1 MGIENELRQV
11 EVGGRLPL
19 EERVEQAF
27 LRIEA
32 RRSEM
37 TSDEELPL
45 DATAK
50 AAVNQGMIWLML
62 SVVEECEV
70 DRSQVMAWLT
80 ASDPENAALARQAEV
95 EIEKSKLEA
104 WIDFSFD
111 ALYDRMG
118 DRGIEQPDPSSE
130 DEQEREDALWFA
142 DYSVI
147 KAMHD
152 RAVCRRLKR
161 EADHGWQNQQ
171 ESIASPHA
179 IA

>member
-1 MGIENELRQV
+1 MGIENELQQV

-19 EERVEQAF
+19 EERVEQVF

-32 RRSEM
+32 RRNAM
-37 TSDEELPL
+37 TNHEELPL
-45 DATAK
+45 DAAAK
-50 AAVNQGMIWLML
+50 AAVNQGMMWLML
-62 SVVEECEV
+62 SVVEECEA
-70 DRSQVMAWLT
+70 DRPQVMAWLA
-80 ASDPENAALARQAEV
+80 ASDSEQASLARQAEV

-130 DEQEREDALWFA
+130 YEQEREDALWFA

-152 RAVCRRLKR
+152 RAVCGRLKR
-161 EADHGWQNQQ
+161 EADLAWKNQR
-171 ESIASPHA
+171 EVLSSIHA